1 MKVEDYQKL
10 LELVCNR
17 QDYLLTHGL
26 WDGKEYKHMERL
38 KVKLKKKTKRN
49 EENITMK
56 EVSMLLLAMMIGF
69 AGGTGMFALI
79 LHYCNGNEKI
89 CFNGDRRFWSK
100 CRSMC

>member
-38 KVKLKKKTKRN
+38 KVKLKKKTKKKGGEYNYERSINVTIGYDDRFRRWDRN
-49 EENITMK
+49 VCID
-56 EVSMLLLAMMIGF
+56 
-69 AGGTGMFALI
+69 FAL
-79 LHYCNGNEKI
+79 L
-89 CFNGDRRFWSK
+89 
-100 CRSMC
+100 